1 MPIPIHT
8 TPPPSRVSYIIQQL
22 EGERLSIPGSKG
34 TFRILASAKQTD
46 GRMSVFQSGA
56 VLSDAPGFHYHKE
69 AHDVFMVTK
78 GFLKLWNG
86 DKCRVMGP
94 GDFAYVPPN
103 IVHNPELLGPHT
115 ETLGLV
121 VPGDWID
128 FFRYIG
134 QPFEGILVPEHDDRD
149 LKSHVIPKVMA
160 APKDFDVHFVRDYN
174 PPALSEWEE
183 TENVLPSG
191 ELQPYFLRA
200 NTGPRWMAGG
210 VMSRPFIT
218 TKESAGKFAIS
229 SIESSSS
236 YSSSLFSD
244 YVAFPTVDHCLCV
257 QEGALRVSLKSDPEW
272 VTLHEGET
280 VMIAAG
286 ESFKLEFASRYVRVV
301 SFTDGQGIEELVHQA
316 GTSCQSFVLPDEA
329 PTLDESKLETVIK
342 KLGVTRG

>member
-1 MPIPIHT
+1 MESLT
-8 TPPPSRVSYIIQQL
+8 TRQ
-22 EGERLSIPGSKG
+22 
-34 TFRILASAKQTD
+34 
-46 GRMSVFQSGA
+46 
-56 VLSDAPGFHYHKE
+56 
-69 AHDVFMVTK
+69 
-78 GFLKLWNG
+78 
-86 DKCRVMGP
+86 
-94 GDFAYVPPN
+94 N

-134 QPFEGILVPEHDDRD
+134 EPFEGLVVPEHDDRD
-149 LKSHVIPKVMA
+149 LKSHVIPKVMS

-174 PPALSEWEE
+174 PPTLSEWEE
-183 TENVLPSG
+183 TENRLPSK
-191 ELQPYFLRA
+191 ELEPYFLRA

-236 YSSSLFSD
+236 YGSSIFSE
-244 YVAFPTVDHCLCV
+244 YVGFPTVDHCLCV
-257 QEGALRVSLKSDPEW
+257 QEGSLRVNLKGDLEW

-286 ESFKLEFASRYVRVV
+286 QSFRLEFGSRYVRVW
-301 SFTDGQGIEELVHQA
+301 SFTDGEGIEELVQQA
-316 GTSCQSFVLPDEA
+316 GVPCQSLVLPNEA
-329 PTLDESKLETVIK
+329 PALDESKLGAVIE
-342 KLGVTRG
+342 KLGVGRG